1 MQLDI
6 LQKVDSRKLF
16 WILGSVLL
24 LFGCISAW
32 REEPIWLLIPFMLP
46 VVYVGVRQTSWI
58 YFLLLFSVPFSSETN
73 ITAGTQL
80 DLPAEPLMIAL
91 LGVSVIWLLMN
102 KKPWGTIIQHP
113 VSLFLG
119 AHLVWMLVSA
129 VDSVAPVVS
138 AKFIL
143 AKFWFMAAFYVCSWF
158 FLSDQKSVKKL
169 FWLLYVPILVT
180 TSIALVRH
188 ALLGFSFE
196 VVNEVVV
203 PFYRNH
209 VDYASMLA
217 LFYPFVVLARK
228 WYPKGSLEQKLI
240 LVGLV
245 LLPVGVYFSFTRA
258 AIGILFLYPLLY
270 MVLHF
275 RWVKLSIG
283 AGLLGVALLV
293 GYYLQDKTYM
303 ELAPNYER
311 TIYHDEFGNLL
322 EATYKLEDL
331 STMERLYRW
340 VAAGHMVTDR
350 PWTGTGP
357 GTFYPIYQRYTV
369 SGFQTYMSDNPE
381 RSGVHNYY
389 LMVLTDQG
397 FIGLAFWVIFV
408 LFVLWFTEKIYHDH
422 ANRDERALLAAL
434 FCVFGGILIINGI
447 NDMIENLKVGALFFI
462 VLALITLIAQRSGM
476 APPIQS
482 KD

>member
-6 LQKVDSRKLF
+6 LQKVDTRKLF
-16 WILGSVLL
+16 WIAGGVLL
-24 LFGCISAW
+24 LFGCVAAW
-32 REEPIWLLIPFMLP
+32 REETLWLLVPFLLP
-46 VVYVGVRQTSWI
+46 IVYVGIRQTSWI
-58 YFLLLFSVPFSSETN
+58 YFVLLFSVPFSSETN

-91 LGVSVIWLLMN
+91 LGVSFLWLLMN
-102 KKPWGTIIQHP
+102 QRPWGSIIQHP

-119 AHLVWMLVSA
+119 AHLVWMIVSA

-138 AKFIL
+138 VKFIL
-143 AKFWFMAAFYVCSWF
+143 AKFWFIAAFYVCSWF
-158 FLSDQKSVKKL
+158 FLTDQKSVKKL

-180 TSIALVRH
+180 TCVALVRH
-188 ALLGFSFE
+188 ALMGFSFE

-217 LFYPFVVLARK
+217 LFYPLVVLARK
-228 WYPKGSLEQKLI
+228 WYPKGSLERKII
-240 LVGLV
+240 LLGLV

-258 AIGILFLYPLLY
+258 AIGILVLYPLIY
-270 MVLHF
+270 GVLHF
-275 RWVKLSIG
+275 RWVKFSIG
-283 AGLLGVALLV
+283 VGLIGLAFIV
-293 GYYLQDKTYM
+293 GYYVQDKTYM

-369 SGFQTYMSDNPE
+369 NGFQTYMSDNPE

-397 FIGLAFWVIFV
+397 FIGLVFWIVFV
-408 LFVLWFTEKIYHDH
+408 LFVLWFFEKIYHRH
-422 ANRDERALLAAL
+422 ADKNERALLAAL
-434 FCVFGGILIINGI
+434 FCIFGGIIIINGI

-462 VLALITLIAQRSGM
+462 VLALVALISQRPGM
-476 APPIQS
+476 APAIHA